1 MILVS
6 AQGAPL
12 KEILRPAHLNRNQWF
27 ALECGLAGNLLC

>member
-12 KEILRPAHLNRNQWF
+12 KEIPPPAHLNRNQRF
-27 ALECGLAGNLLC
+27 ALESGLAGNLLC